1 MILNE
6 QDLILRLK
14 ERNEVAYHHLVNAY
28 RSPVFN
34 TVLNILQDY
43 EEADDTAQ
51 EVFIQVYHSI
61 EKFKGDS
68 SLTTWLYRIA
78 VRKAL
83 DKLRQRKNRQ
93 RLQKLL
99 PWWMP
104 NDENPN
110 QIFHHPGIA
119 LENKERAI
127 ELFKAINELPEKQ
140 KIAFNLIKVQGLK
153 YEEASEIM
161 QQNIKAI
168 ESLIGRAKQ
177 NLQKQLQH
185 HKNS

>member
-6 QDLILRLK
+6 QDLILQLK
-14 ERNEVAYHHLVNAY
+14 KRNEAAYHHLVNAY
-28 RSPVFN
+28 RIPVFN
-34 TVLNILQDY
+34 TVINILQDT

-51 EVFIQVYHSI
+51 EVFIQVYHAIAS
-61 EKFKGDS
+61 FKGES

-83 DKLRQRKNRQ
+83 DKLRQKKNRQ

-104 NDENPN
+104 NDESPN
-110 QIFHHPGIA
+110 QVFHHPGIA
-119 LENKERAI
+119 LENKERAA

-140 KIAFNLIKVQGLK
+140 KVAFTLIKVQGIK
-153 YEEASEIM
+153 YDEASEIM
-161 QQNIKAI
+161 QQSIKAI
-168 ESLIGRAKQ
+168 ESLISRAKQ

-185 HKNS
+185 YKNS